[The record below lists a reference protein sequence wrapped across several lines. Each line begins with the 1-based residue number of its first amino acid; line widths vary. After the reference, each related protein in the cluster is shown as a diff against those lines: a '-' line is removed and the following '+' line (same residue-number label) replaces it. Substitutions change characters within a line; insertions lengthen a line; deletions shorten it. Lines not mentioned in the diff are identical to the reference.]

1 MKYYLFLLGLLFANL
16 YSHAQSGLTGPYALT
31 LHLESI
37 KNSTGVVYFT
47 YYNATTKSRFTD
59 STLLK
64 NGIAIFKGILNEPVS
79 AQVKIATGPID
90 EKTKRAKSIF
100 PKDYYNLY
108 LEPVNMELTAND
120 SLSNSTIT
128 GSGMQKDFLS
138 IRNAVDAYDPIFDKF
153 YEAYQNYNQKNDSVN
168 RKRANDAID
177 SLEKEVNEKVYKP
190 FILANA
196 NKTPVAL
203 YALTQFAGYDIK
215 PEEVEPLLE
224 KLSATYRDLPSG
236 KNLQERID
244 LAKETAVGKNAI
256 DFTQPDT
263 LGKPISL
270 SSFKGKYVLIDFWAS
285 WCGPC
290 RAENPQVVSAFN
302 KFRDKNFTILSV
314 SLDRPGQK
322 EKWIKA
328 IHDDR
333 LTWNHVSDLQFWDNA
348 VAKRY
353 GIQAI
358 PQNLLVDPAGKIIAK
373 NIHGDELE
381 KKLKELFN

>member
-1 MKYYLFLLGLLFANL
+1 MKYYFSLLGLLFTSI
-16 YSHAQSGLTGPYALT
+16 YSEAQSGLTGPYALT

-37 KNSTGVVYFT
+37 KNSTGVVYFN
-47 YYNATTKSRFTD
+47 YYNATTKSRYTD
-59 STLLK
+59 SALIK
-64 NGIAIFKGILNEPVS
+64 NGIVIFKGILNEPVS

-108 LEPVNMELTAND
+108 LEPANMELTAND

-138 IRNAVDAYDPIFDKF
+138 IRNAVDAYDPVFDKF

-168 RKRANDAID
+168 RKKVNDAID
-177 SLEKEVNEKVYKP
+177 SLENEVNEKVYKP
-190 FILANA
+190 FIIANA

-215 PEEVEPLLE
+215 PEQVEPLLE
-224 KLSATYRDLPSG
+224 KLNATYRDLPSG
-236 KNLQERID
+236 KNLKERID

-290 RAENPQVVSAFN
+290 RAENPQVVSTFN

-333 LTWNHVSDLQFWDNA
+333 LAWNHVSDLQFWDNA

>member
-37 KNSTGVVYFT
+37 KNSSGVVYFT

-79 AQVKIATGPID
+79 AQVKIATGAID